1 MIMRSRENESI
12 WQVHDARK
20 AHARASVVPRP
31 RPFHSQQEED
41 TLKQSMLVLELFST
55 TRREVGVMDVATLL
69 GIPKSTAS
77 RWLSGMADA
86 GFLDRDPVSSRY
98 HLSVRLGILGDLARD
113 STNLQRLAMTEL
125 QWLAATTE
133 ETSNLA
139 VLVGGESLNVAAVES
154 PRPIIQTGWVGRRLP
169 CYATAAG
176 KSLLAWR
183 AVADV
188 KRLLPKRLPRFT
200 ARTITDVGDL
210 LAELARVR
218 VRGYSVAWGELED
231 DLAAVAA
238 PVRDHSGLVVGA
250 IAIGGPVSRIPRH
263 RLSSYREPVLQA
275 ATTLSERLGFHAV
288 S

>member
-1 MIMRSRENESI
+1 
-12 WQVHDARK
+12 
-20 AHARASVVPRP
+20 
-31 RPFHSQQEED
+31 
-41 TLKQSMLVLELFST
+41 MLVLELFST
-55 TRREVGVMDVATLL
+55 TRREIGVMDVASLL

-77 RWLSGMADA
+77 RWLSSMADA
-86 GFLDRDPVSSRY
+86 GYLDRDAVSARY
-98 HLSVRLGILGDLARD
+98 RLSLRLGILGDLARD

-125 QWLAATTE
+125 QWLATTTE

-169 CYATAAG
+169 CHATAAG

-188 KRLLPKRLPRFT
+188 KRLLPKRLPKFT
-200 ARTITDVGDL
+200 SRTITDVSEL

-218 VRGYSVAWGELED
+218 ARGYSVAWGELED

-263 RLSSYREPVLQA
+263 SLASYRDPVVQA
-275 ATTLSERLGFHAV
+275 AATLSGRLGFHTAA
-288 S
+288 